1 MKMKRILNEG
11 SNWYRY
17 APEAEKIF
25 KKVGWE
31 FIMFSNE
38 DPKYVQFLI
47 RGENGG
53 LGVPMQAKI
62 YVGTSERTSVA
73 AVFEAGS
80 LIDVKAAGSLAKS
93 VAALKNL
100 DTDALRSL
108 AAEIAADDETFKLK

>member
-11 SNWYRY
+11 SNWSLY
-17 APEAEKIF
+17 ASEAEKIF
-25 KKVGWE
+25 KEVGWE
-31 FIMFSNE
+31 LLKFSNE
-38 DPKYVQFLI
+38 KRNAVQFLI

-73 AVFEAGS
+73 AVFEGGS
-80 LIDVKAAGSLAKS
+80 LTDVKAAGSLAKS
-93 VAALKNL
+93 ITALKNL
-100 DTDALRSL
+100 DTEALRNL